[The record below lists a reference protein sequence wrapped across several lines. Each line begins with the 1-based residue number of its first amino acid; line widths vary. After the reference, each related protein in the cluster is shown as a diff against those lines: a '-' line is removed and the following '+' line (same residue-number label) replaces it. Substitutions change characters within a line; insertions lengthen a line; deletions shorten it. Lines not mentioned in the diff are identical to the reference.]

1 MKQILITSDPT
12 RDVSIVR
19 DNNNLLNYMYFL
31 VISTVHEYVLLMV
44 PYLISYDHLRHCVHP
59 LWPGSIETERRHVKQ
74 ADRDVTMKQ

>member
-31 VISTVHEYVLLMV
+31 VTSTVHVCVV

-59 LWPGSIETERRHVKQ
+59 LWPGSIETKRRHVKQ
-74 ADRDVTMKQ
+74 TDMDVTMKQ